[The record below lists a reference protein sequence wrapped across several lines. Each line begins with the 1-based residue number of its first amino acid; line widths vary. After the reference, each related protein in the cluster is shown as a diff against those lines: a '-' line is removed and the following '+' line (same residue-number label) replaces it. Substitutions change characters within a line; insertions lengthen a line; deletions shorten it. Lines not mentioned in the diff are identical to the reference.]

1 MGNFEEIGLDR
12 GAGGVVAGA
21 WRPPGIAVCNIS
33 DAKLDEAVIKSP
45 QLRTPK
51 NRYLVRD
58 LRTLTDAAA
67 MELVHRPNRMLQA
80 EGLHPIG

>member
-33 DAKLDEAVIKSP
+33 DAKLEHCAEKWKPVF
-45 QLRTPK
+45 RK
-51 NRYLVRD
+51 NNATTRS
-58 LRTLTDAAA
+58 
-67 MELVHRPNRMLQA
+67 
-80 EGLHPIG
+80 